1 MSLPISGFFVKS
13 AGLLTSRPSS
23 PILRSMTN
31 RWTRAALSVLLSFGI
46 ALFVD
51 IYRQS
56 LQWTILDHSFQFGLS
71 FFCFWAV
78 TAGILILSWLFFARR
93 DAKRPGADP
102 AGVRRRGIL
111 AALPLGL
118 FILSP
123 WLLRFYTTG
132 ADLRLRLRLL
142 AAFIILAV
150 LAIKAADLA
159 EYHKKSLSFLARA
172 ESKFSSL
179 PLRRRLIIL
188 FVVSFLIYQLS
199 AFILVAQGTSFS
211 GDEPYYLMTTHSL
224 FRDGDINLANNYA
237 QQDYFEFYSRKDNP
251 RLKLGIYGRYGRKGK
266 DYIYPI
272 NLPGISFVMLPF
284 YWLSG
289 FFSGRWL
296 TFILKGSLAVWG
308 SLLGLQIYLYLKD
321 TWNKERL
328 SLGLWAIYAFSSPIL
343 FFAVHLYP
351 EVPIALVSFYVF
363 RKVTGKSSLSTR
375 QIAFLGLALGLFPW
389 FGLKYNFLFWPLL
402 AVSVYFLLK
411 EHRVGRRAIVFVALP
426 LVSQA
431 LFYVFIHSLY
441 GTFSPIAVYEGVMTP
456 ERAEAFKQTFLGIP
470 LRARI
475 EAFLDYF
482 LDQRDGLLLYSP
494 AYFFVFLGLVEIWR
508 RRKRDFWCLLFLGL
522 PFLLNYALFTHRQGA
537 SPQGRVLTPLSWIG
551 AIAMGH
557 FLVSNRR
564 RIFKLLFGAA
574 SAAGLIVAGLLLA
587 HPPFLYQ
594 PTTHEFTSRPGELF
608 IHLSNLHF
616 FLPPY
621 LPSFIKVD
629 NARYWPNYLW
639 VLGLIGF
646 ALVYAMSRKEKPLHR
661 AIPGVLIFA
670 ALASAFFLWVLFPR
684 SVLYPARTIQYSPQR
699 SLGFST
705 FSAGKGVIAKDNGDF
720 YLHVEK
726 DYTFLFASTAKL
738 DSMKL
743 VFGSDAGKYD
753 LKLSL
758 FDLPL
763 FEETTAYETREKIFA
778 PPASYSIR
786 NLQLYELNL
795 RLTHLSGESMLADPF
810 LIQIIPWRE

>member
-1 MSLPISGFFVKS
+1 
-13 AGLLTSRPSS
+13 
-23 PILRSMTN
+23 MTN
-31 RWTRAALSVLLSFGI
+31 RWIGAALSVPLSFGI
-46 ALFVD
+46 TLFVD

-56 LQWTILDHSFQFGLS
+56 RHWTILDHSFRFGLT
-71 FFCFWAV
+71 FFWFWAV
-78 TAGILILSWLFFARR
+78 TAGIFILSWQFFSRR
-93 DAKRPGADP
+93 KVPPGTNSAE
-102 AGVRRRGIL
+102 VRRRGIL
-111 AALPLGL
+111 AALPLGFFL
-118 FILSP
+118 LSP
-123 WLLRFYTTG
+123 WLLRYYTTG

-150 LAIKAADLA
+150 LALKTADLV
-159 EYHKKSLSFLARA
+159 EFSKKLLSVLARA
-172 ESKFSSL
+172 ESKFSSF

-188 FVVSFLIYQLS
+188 FVVSFLVYQLS

-237 QQDYFEFYSRKDNP
+237 QQDYFAFYSRKDNP
-251 RLKLGIYGRYGRKGK
+251 RLKLGIYGRYGRKGNE
-266 DYIYPI
+266 YIYPI
-272 NLPGISFVMLPF
+272 NLPGISFLMLPF
-284 YWLSG
+284 YWLSR

-308 SLLGLQIYLYLKD
+308 SLLGLQLYLYLQD
-321 TWNKERL
+321 SWNRERL
-328 SLGLWAIYAFSSPIL
+328 SMSLWAIYAFSSPIL
-343 FFAVHLYP
+343 FFSIHLYP
-351 EVPIALVSFYVF
+351 EVPIALFSFYVF
-363 RKVTGKSSLSTR
+363 RKVTGKSFLSTR
-375 QIAFLGLALGLFPW
+375 QIALLGLGLGLFPW

-402 AVSVYFLLK
+402 IVSVYFLLN
-411 EHRVGRRAIVFVALP
+411 EHRVGRRAIVLMAIP

-456 ERAEAFKQTFLGIP
+456 ERAEAFRQTFLGIP

-508 RRKRDFWCLLFLGL
+508 RRKRDFWCLLILGL

-551 AIAMGH
+551 AIALGH
-557 FLVSNRR
+557 FLFASRR
-564 RIFKLLFGAA
+564 RIFRLLFGAA
-574 SAAGLIVAGLLLA
+574 SAAGFTVSGILLA
-587 HPPFLYQ
+587 HPSFLYQ
-594 PTTHEFTSRPGELF
+594 PTTHEFTSRPGDLF

-629 NARYWPNYLW
+629 NSRYWPNYLW
-639 VLGLIGF
+639 VLGLLVCV
-646 ALVYAMSRKEKPLHR
+646 LVYVLSRKEKPLLR
-661 AIPGVLIFA
+661 AIPRFLIYTTLTA
-670 ALASAFFLWVLFPR
+670 AFFLWVLFPR
-684 SVLYPARTIQYSPQR
+684 NVLYPARTIQYSPQR
-699 SLGFST
+699 SLGFSN
-705 FSAGKGVIAKDNGDF
+705 FSVGKGVIAKDSGDF

-738 DSMKL
+738 NRLKL
-743 VFGSDAGKYD
+743 VFGSDAGEYD

-763 FEETTAYETREKIFA
+763 FEEKTAYEMRERVLA
-778 PPASYSIR
+778 PAASYSIK
-786 NLQLYELNL
+786 NLHLYELNL
-795 RLTHLSGESMLADPF
+795 QLTHLSGESMLVDPF

>member
-1 MSLPISGFFVKS
+1 
-13 AGLLTSRPSS
+13 
-23 PILRSMTN
+23 MTN
-31 RWTRAALSVLLSFGI
+31 RWNRAALSVFFSFGI

-56 LQWTILDHSFQFGLS
+56 RHWTILDHSFQFGLA
-71 FFCFWAV
+71 FFGLWAAA
-78 TAGILILSWLFFARR
+78 AGILILSWLFLARR
-93 DAKRPGADP
+93 EVKRTEAIP
-102 AGVRRRGIL
+102 AEVRRRRVL
-111 AALPLGL
+111 EALPLGFFL
-118 FILSP
+118 LSP

-132 ADLRLRLRLL
+132 PDLRLRLRLL

-150 LAIKAADLA
+150 LALKTADLVGFS
-159 EYHKKSLSFLARA
+159 KKPLSFLARA
-172 ESKFSSL
+172 EAKFSSL
-179 PLRRRLIIL
+179 SLRRRLIVL
-188 FVVSFLIYQLS
+188 FIVSFLVYQLA

-224 FRDGDINLANNYA
+224 LRDADINLANNYA
-237 QQDYFEFYSRKDNP
+237 QQDYFAFYSKKDNP

-266 DYIYPI
+266 DHIYPI
-272 NLPGISFVMLPF
+272 NLPGISFLILPF
-284 YWLSG
+284 YWLSR

-296 TFILKGSLAVWG
+296 TFIIKGSLAVWG
-308 SLLGLQIYLYLKD
+308 SLVGLQLYLYLRD
-321 TWNKERL
+321 AWHKERL

-351 EVPIALVSFYVF
+351 EVPIALFSFYVF
-363 RKVTGKSSLSTR
+363 RKVTGKSPLSTR
-375 QIAFLGLALGLFPW
+375 QIAFLGLVLGLFPW

-402 AVSVYFLLK
+402 AISVYFLVK
-411 EHRVGRRAIVFVALP
+411 EHRAGRRAIALMAIP
-426 LVSQA
+426 LISQA
-431 LFYVFIHSLY
+431 LFFVFIHSLY

-475 EAFLDYF
+475 DAFLDYF

-494 AYFFVFLGLVEIWR
+494 AYVFVFLGLVEIWR

-551 AIAMGH
+551 AIALGH
-557 FLVSNRR
+557 FLVSSRR
-564 RIFKLLFGAA
+564 RIFGLLFGAA

-587 HPPFLYQ
+587 HPSYLYQ
-594 PTTHEFTSRPGELF
+594 PTTHEFTSRFGDLF
-608 IHLSNLHF
+608 IQLSNLHF

-629 NARYWPNYLW
+629 NTQYWPNYLW
-639 VLGLIGF
+639 VLGLLVF
-646 ALVYAMSRKEKPLHR
+646 VLAYALSRKEVPFHR
-661 AIPGVLIFA
+661 AIPRVITYA
-670 ALASAFFLWVLFPR
+670 AFVFAFFLWVLFPR
-684 SVLYPARTIQYSPQR
+684 NVLFPVRAVQYSPQR
-699 SLGFST
+699 SLGFSA
-705 FSAGKGVIAKDNGDF
+705 FSTGKGVIAKDRGDF
-720 YLHVEK
+720 YLHLEK
-726 DYTFLFASTAKL
+726 DYTFSFASTAKL
-738 DSMKL
+738 DRLKL
-743 VFGSDAGKYD
+743 VFGSDTGEYD

-763 FEETTAYETREKIFA
+763 FEGTTAHETREKIFA
-778 PPASYSIR
+778 PPASYSLR
-786 NLQLYELNL
+786 NLHLYELNL
-795 RLTHLSGESMLADPF
+795 RLVHRSGESMLTDPF